1 MYRAHYLSREA
12 SRIASPC
19 DLNHRRLF
27 LGPLCKAGRK
37 LASSVYWTPLCQGDP
52 MRAIHTCL
60 SRLSMAAVSVV
71 LLSAEPGLGQSMP
84 VPCSAFARNAHG
96 GWKVLAPV
104 ILYIDG
110 RPLGPMVG
118 SILPAASMPNSMK
131 VSETLDRECGN
142 RVIWPTAVSEHER

>member
-1 MYRAHYLSREA
+1 
-12 SRIASPC
+12 
-19 DLNHRRLF
+19 
-27 LGPLCKAGRK
+27 
-37 LASSVYWTPLCQGDP
+37 
-52 MRAIHTCL
+52 MRAIHNRL

-71 LLSAEPGLGQSMP
+71 LLSAEPGLGQNIP
-84 VPCSAFARNAHG
+84 VPCSAFARTAYG

-118 SILPAASMPNSMK
+118 STLPAGSMPNSIN

-142 RVIWPTAVSEHER
+142 GVIWPAAAGQYGR